1 MTGFEKSPLC
11 ESSGLGASIEK
22 ISSIPS
28 YSELCTSGYTWRRV
42 SRSPVWNNLDS
53 NQVAGENLLR

>member
-1 MTGFEKSPLC
+1 MTGFEKPPLC

-28 YSELCTSGYTWRRV
+28 YSQLCTSGYTWRCV
-42 SRSPVWNNLDS
+42 SRSPAWNNLDS
-53 NQVAGENLLR
+53 NQVAGKNLLR